1 MCLRFYREVLN
12 WNNEIKASGN
22 AIYKYMHLLKVIIIL
37 NVKDVNLE
45 KTKTGKMF
53 EIFMELN

>member
-1 MCLRFYREVLN
+1 MCLRFYRDVLN

-22 AIYKYMHLLKVIIIL
+22 GIYKYMHLLKVIIIL
-37 NVKDVNLE
+37 NVKDVYLE
-45 KTKTGKMF
+45 KTKTGKIF